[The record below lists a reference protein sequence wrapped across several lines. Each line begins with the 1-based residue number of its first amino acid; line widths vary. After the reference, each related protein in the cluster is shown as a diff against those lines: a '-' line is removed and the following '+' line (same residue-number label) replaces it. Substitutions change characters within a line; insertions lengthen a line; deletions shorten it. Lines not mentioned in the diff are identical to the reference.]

1 MCRKIQALLLL
12 LSLVSAPLAAAE
24 DKRPYD
30 IPYPSDCHLVRLEIY
45 VKQLGDTIKCFQT
58 ILFDKL
64 NLEFFVWAFEKEGG
78 AEWAK
83 DVLDIG
89 TGTGALAIT
98 ALAYGTQKAVGTDLD
113 PLAIE
118 NARFNAK
125 RLGLTNRFDVRQV
138 PMENPGIYSVI
149 GKDERFDLILCDPP
163 QGTMSHPAAKK
174 VAKVQIKM
182 KEEFFGTDEKFRFL
196 TSFMEGLNEHL
207 KDNGRVWICLRYAD
221 AKKKMA
227 DLANKHGFN
236 MRVLLSWSY
245 DVDPKKE
252 IPVGN
257 NYRVPPDM
265 ESIILYELTKKK

>member
-1 MCRKIQALLLL
+1 MRGKFQVIILL
-12 LSLVSAPLAAAE
+12 LSLVLSPLASAE
-24 DKRPYD
+24 NKRPYD

-98 ALAYGTQKAVGTDLD
+98 ALAYGAQKAVGTDLD

-125 RLGLTNRFDVRQV
+125 RLGLTDRFDVRQV

-149 GKDERFDLILCDPP
+149 GKDERFDLIVCDPP
-163 QGTMSHPAAKK
+163 QGMMSHPAAKK
-174 VAKVQIKM
+174 AGQAHVM
-182 KEEFFGTDEKFRFL
+182 KEEFFGTDQKYRFL
-196 TSFMEGLNEHL
+196 ISFMEGLDKHL
-207 KDNGRVWICLRYAD
+207 KDNGRAWVCLRYTD
-221 AKKKMA
+221 AKKKVAELA
-227 DLANKHGFN
+227 DKHGFN
-236 MRVLLSWSY
+236 MRALLSWSY

-257 NYRVPPDM
+257 NFRVPPDTAN
-265 ESIILYELTKKK
+265 IILYELKRKR